1 MMETVAV
8 ATIEKEIQPFQT
20 LAGQLMVDSPDTLT
34 LAKGMVGQIK
44 QLKEK
49 IEGTFGPIIE
59 KAFAAHKE
67 AVAQKKR
74 YLVPLDTAEG
84 IIKGKMGGYLDEL
97 ERQWRAEEARL
108 TELAAKD
115 REKRLAAIDKK
126 IGALMGKESDI
137 RDQLQVLTLALDA
150 SESEEEAHAIRTQIN
165 VLNAKLQTTTD
176 RIQVQEQKVEEVM
189 INEITTVNNKPK
201 VEGMS
206 DRKDPVP
213 EVVDPME
220 LVRAIAEKQ
229 VPLSVIEWNMANIK
243 KLIKA
248 GVFIPGVKIEW
259 KRNISVR
266 MG

>member
-8 ATIEKEIQPFQT
+8 ATIEKEISPFQT

-44 QLKEK
+44 QLRDK
-49 IEGTFGPIIE
+49 IKGTFRPIIE

-67 AVAQKKR
+67 AVAQEKR
-74 YLVPLDTAEG
+74 YLGPLDTAEG

-97 ERQWRAEEARL
+97 ERQRRAEEARL
-108 TELAAKD
+108 QELAAKD

-126 IGALMGKESDI
+126 IEVLMGKESDI

-165 VLNAKLQTTTD
+165 VLNAKLQTTTE
-176 RIQVQEQKVEEVM
+176 RIQVQEQKVEEMV
-189 INEITTVNNKPK
+189 IPQIITVDNKPQ
-201 VEGMS
+201 VNGMS

-213 EVVDPME
+213 EVVDPMA
-220 LVRAIAEKQ
+220 LVRAIADKK
-229 VPLSVIEWNMANIK
+229 VPLSVIDWNMGNIK
-243 KLIKA
+243 RLIKS
-248 GVFIPGVKIEW
+248 GVILPGVSVTY
-259 KRNISVR
+259 KRVIGVR
-266 MG
+266 V